1 MMGETEGSMH
11 DALSDA
17 FDESSVEESAD
28 ETVETSAVT
37 AVETEEASAG
47 YQERIPS
54 HGDTVVES
62 DAGTDVSAGEGDG
75 VDTVAAQELL
85 KAPASWGI
93 PEREGWGALSPEI
106 QAQIDKREKEIG
118 HSLTTTGEARRFH
131 EEFNT
136 TVDPFK
142 HFIQAEGATPIQAVG
157 NLLQTA
163 ATLQGGSQQQ
173 KAQRVAELIS
183 HYGIDIRTLDSLLAG
198 EAPEDPQSHALGQM
212 LDQRLAPV
220 TQFMQQQQNNQQ
232 QEYQQQQQSVN
243 NELGNFL
250 AANEFA
256 KDVQTEMG
264 DLMEM
269 AGRRGESLDL
279 KGAYERA
286 LMIRPDI
293 QGVIQQRLAQ
303 GQAQQ
308 NNRQVAQKQQAA
320 VSVAGGTA
328 SVAPTTPPNDLRSA
342 LIAAMGD

>member
-1 MMGETEGSMH
+1 MMSEPATESMH

-17 FDESSVEESAD
+17 FDESAVAESPEES
-28 ETVETSAVT
+28 VETSTVA
-37 AVETEEASAG
+37 AVETQANTEETATQTETGS
-47 YQERIPS
+47 E
-54 HGDTVVES
+54 VVVDGVSE
-62 DAGTDVSAGEGDG
+62 ADVDSVGGDG
-75 VDTVAAQELL
+75 DNQEDAQLL
-85 KAPASWGI
+85 NAPQSWGVA
-93 PEREGWGALSPEI
+93 EREGWAAIPPNI

-118 HSLTTTGEARRFH
+118 NSLTTTGEARRFH

-136 TVDPFK
+136 TIDPFK
-142 HFIQAEGATPIQAVG
+142 SFIQAEGASPMQAVG

-173 KAQRVAELIS
+173 KAQRIAELIG

-198 EAPEDPQSHALGQM
+198 EAPADPQASAMGDM
-212 LDQRLAPV
+212 LDQRLGPIN
-220 TQFMQQQQNNQQ
+220 QFMQQQQLNQQQQYNQQ
-232 QEYQQQQQSVN
+232 QETVN
-243 NELGNFL
+243 NELGSFMG
-250 AANEFA
+250 ANEFA

-269 AGRRGESLDL
+269 AGRRGETLDL
-279 KGAYERA
+279 KTAYERA
-286 LMIRPDI
+286 LMMRPDI

-308 NNRQVAQKQQAA
+308 NNANVQQKQRAA

-328 SVAPTTPPNDLRSA
+328 SVAPVTPPNDIRSA

>member
-1 MMGETEGSMH
+1 MGETEGSMH

-17 FDESSVEESAD
+17 FDESSVEESAG
-28 ETVETSAVT
+28 ESVEESSAA
-37 AVETEEASAG
+37 AVETQEIPASTQASV
-47 YQERIPS
+47 ETNA
-54 HGDTVVES
+54 DTVVAIEP
-62 DAGTDVSAGEGDG
+62 DGGIPTGDETG
-75 VDTVAAQELL
+75 DHTATTEELL
-85 KAPASWGI
+85 KAPASWGV

-142 HFIQAEGATPIQAVG
+142 SFIQAEGATPMQAVG

-183 HYGIDIRTLDSLLAG
+183 HYGIDIGTLDSLLAG
-198 EAPEDPQSHALGQM
+198 EAPQDPQNAAMGQM
-212 LDQRLAPV
+212 LTTALAPINN
-220 TQFMQQQQNNQQ
+220 FMQQQQNNQQ
-232 QEYQQQQQSVN
+232 RQYQQQQQSVN
-243 NELGNFL
+243 NELGSFL
-250 AANEFA
+250 SANEFA

-279 KGAYERA
+279 KTAYERA
-286 LMIRPDI
+286 LMMRPDI

-308 NNRQVAQKQQAA
+308 NNANVAQKQQAA
-320 VSVAGGTA
+320 VSVSGGTA
-328 SVAPTTPPNDLRSA
+328 SVSNSPPPNDLRSA